1 MNGTTPNL
9 PGILET
15 LVQRERERLAGHRFS
30 LPRRAQPLAGP
41 GPFER
46 ALREA
51 RLPVIAEFKRA
62 SPSLG
67 PFAREADVAER
78 TRAYRA
84 GGAAC
89 LSILAEPEAFL
100 GRPGDFGIAR
110 ATGLPVLYKG
120 FVCTPEHL
128 EEAAAFGAQAVL
140 LIAAVLGD
148 DLPAYA
154 ADARRLG
161 LEPLAEIHA
170 PGEIPPVQAARV
182 RMVGWN
188 VRDLRDFSQG
198 GADLPRLRVAFPEA
212 LLVRESGLR
221 TPAAA
226 SAALAEGFDALLMG
240 EALMREPDP
249 AAFLAL
255 VTR

>member
-1 MNGTTPNL
+1 MNEPRQ
-9 PGILET
+9 PRPAILET
-15 LVQRERERLAGHRFS
+15 IVRRERERMEGRRFS
-30 LPRRAQPLAGP
+30 LPRRARPLEGA
-41 GPFER
+41 GPFEG

-78 TRAYRA
+78 IQSYRA

-100 GRPGDFGIAR
+100 GRPGDFDTAR
-110 ATGLPVLYKG
+110 ASGLPVLYKG

-148 DLPAYA
+148 DLPVYA

-170 PGEIPPVQAARV
+170 PGEIPPVRAARV

-198 GADLPRLRVAFPEA
+198 GADLPLLREAFPEA

-240 EALMREPDP
+240 EALMREADP
-249 AAFLAL
+249 AAFLAG